1 MLKEKTKSPCYLE
14 IETKY
19 IYGTMINDVIFWIW
33 NNIERAHTGEYIKNK
48 FRIG

>member
-1 MLKEKTKSPCYLE
+1 MLKEKTKSPYNLE
-14 IETKY
+14 TETKY

-33 NNIERAHTGEYIKNK
+33 NNIERAHTKDYIRNK